1 MNRAPE
7 QKAASQRNLS
17 QNSLSSQPENTPD
30 TPADVSLEEILAAR
44 DARVALQRKL
54 LSRFGCTLVS
64 FGLNIPGPHKTS
76 PAFAWAFERECE
88 QVGAAIERMGWP
100 VAFRQTQAERT
111 GYEGF
116 VAVQAAPLEI
126 KRALVDIEEATA
138 LGRLFDI
145 DVLRPDGTKVSREDL
160 GLPGRTC
167 LLCPQPAFVCARSR
181 AHSVEELICAIE
193 ATIQAARQ
201 AYCKHPLP
209 AQPARPDIERET
221 DAEQDLPPQA
231 TQPAPAEHGLAPQAT
246 SSACGKHTLSSQ
258 PSQLEP
264 ALRTLGLRAA
274 QPASAERTFTP
285 RITRAVSP
293 EAAAQAHFEN
303 QLQAALRLALI
314 EELDT
319 TPKPGLVDRRDCGSH
334 TDMDYALFVR
344 STEAVVPHL
353 TRMGMAG
360 YDHATSH
367 DDGELPSLFPVIQA
381 IGRQAEAAMFEATSR
396 VNTHKGAIFTL
407 GILAAAGG
415 WQASNIARRG
425 PSGSVVP
432 AGTYPMQLQ
441 ATVRA
446 LVGPAMQAQLAA
458 MERTCALVAGG
469 AEVPL
474 THGERVFCE
483 HGIAGIR
490 HEAAL
495 GFPCVFEVGLPA
507 LKAAGGIS
515 NDAKLEALLAIMEV
529 LDDTN
534 VITRSGI
541 KGLEL
546 IKRTAHEIR
555 ATAPATDDPARPE
568 RLAAFNDLC
577 RARRIS
583 PGGAADLLAASLF
596 VFELEA

>member
-1 MNRAPE
+1 MIRTSN
-7 QKAASQRNLS
+7 QKVASQRNLS
-17 QNSLSSQPENTPD
+17 QNSLSSQLGNAPS
-30 TPADVSLEEILAAR
+30 TPADVTLEEILAAR
-44 DARVALQRKL
+44 DARVALQREL
-54 LSRFGCTLVS
+54 LGRFGCTLVG
-64 FGLNIPGPHKTS
+64 FGLNIPGPRKTS

-88 QVGAAIERMGWP
+88 QVDTVIERVGWP

-116 VAVQAAPLEI
+116 VAVQADSLEV

-160 GLPGRTC
+160 SLPGRTC

-209 AQPARPDIERET
+209 AQPARPDIDCET
-221 DAEQDLPPQA
+221 ITEQDLP
-231 TQPAPAEHGLAPQAT
+231 
-246 SSACGKHTLSSQ
+246 
-258 PSQLEP
+258 
-264 ALRTLGLRAA
+264 A
-274 QPASAERTFTP
+274 QV
-285 RITRAVSP
+285 TRAVNP
-293 EAAAQAHFEN
+293 EAAARAHFEN
-303 QLQAALRLALI
+303 RLQAALRRALI

-319 TPKPGLVDRRDCGSH
+319 APKPGLVDRHDCGSH

-360 YDHATSH
+360 YDHAASH
-367 DDGELPSLFPVIQA
+367 DDSELPSLFPTIQA
-381 IGRQAEAAMFEATSR
+381 IGRQAEASMFEATGG

-407 GILAAAGG
+407 GILAAAAG
-415 WQASNIARRG
+415 WHAGAIAQRG
-425 PSGSVVP
+425 PSGGVSP
-432 AGTYPMQLQ
+432 AGTYLAQLQ

-458 MERTCALVAGG
+458 MERTRALVATG
-469 AEVPL
+469 ADVPL

-534 VITRSGI
+534 VVTRSGI
-541 KGLEL
+541 EGLEL
-546 IKRTAHEIR
+546 VKRTAHEIR
-555 ATAPATDDPARPE
+555 ATAPAADDPARLE
-568 RLAAFNDLC
+568 RLVAFNDLC
-577 RARRIS
+577 LARRIS
-583 PGGAADLLAASLF
+583 PGGAADLIAASLF